1 MHKQQLQCSTT
12 YNNQITTNENIFAFI
27 ISTDVH
33 IVYVVYTK
41 YMIIEFPPHM
51 KIFHNQPYLVWTSLT
66 LGESNQFSLSND
78 YLEQDLKTE
87 AHKLQLWR
95 GKTELFA
102 S

>member
-27 ISTDVH
+27 ISTEVH
-33 IVYVVYTK
+33 IVYVVNTK
-41 YMIIEFPPHM
+41 YMIIEFPPHV
-51 KIFHNQPYLVWTSLT
+51 KIFQNQPYLVWTSLT

>member
-27 ISTDVH
+27 ISTEVH
-33 IVYVVYTK
+33 IVYVVNTK
-41 YMIIEFPPHM
+41 YMIIEFPPHV
-51 KIFHNQPYLVWTSLT
+51 KNQPYLVWTSST